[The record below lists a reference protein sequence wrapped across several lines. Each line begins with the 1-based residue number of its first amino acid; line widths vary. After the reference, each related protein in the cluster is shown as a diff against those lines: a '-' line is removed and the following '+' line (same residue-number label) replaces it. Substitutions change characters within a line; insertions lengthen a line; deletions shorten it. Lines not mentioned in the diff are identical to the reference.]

1 MATELTMS
9 GDGAIVPKVIWV
21 RCIWVHCRKGVV
33 ALRQVYRHREV
44 PMKRTALLV
53 IGIVAV
59 SIVSLAQQR
68 GGRGAPPPPLEPGAS
83 QADVD
88 KALIAAPGRLKD
100 QATVVKWNP
109 DFTYQVLRKG
119 TNHLVCYDR
128 SGFPLHP
135 AFSVQCTTMANL
147 DRVAQNLEAEST
159 GDREESEAILKAAEE
174 AGTRVAPEYGSMW
187 HTVNGP
193 DRDEAQPH
201 HLMIAVPGATTE
213 STGLPEN
220 GRLGGAWIMNAG
232 TLTAHIMIP
241 NR

>member
-1 MATELTMS
+1 
-9 GDGAIVPKVIWV
+9 
-21 RCIWVHCRKGVV
+21 
-33 ALRQVYRHREV
+33 
-44 PMKRTALLV
+44 MKRTALFV

-59 SIVSLAQQR
+59 SIVSVAGQRR
-68 GGRGAPPPPLEPGAS
+68 GGEALPIPPLEAGAA

-88 KALIAAPGRLKD
+88 KALVASPPSLKD
-100 QATVVKWNP
+100 QATVIKWNLE
-109 DFTYQVLRKG
+109 DYTYVTLRKG

-135 AFSVQCTTMANL
+135 AFSVQCTSLANL

-159 GDREESEAILKAAEE
+159 GDSEKSEALLNGWEA

-187 HTVNGP
+187 YNENGA
-193 DRDEAQPH
+193 DAESADPH
-201 HLMIAVPGATTE
+201 HLMIAVPGATKE
-213 STGLPEN
+213 STGLPESRRESN
-220 GRLGGAWIMNAG
+220 GGAWIMRAG

>member
-1 MATELTMS
+1 
-9 GDGAIVPKVIWV
+9 
-21 RCIWVHCRKGVV
+21 
-33 ALRQVYRHREV
+33 
-44 PMKRTALLV
+44 MKRTALLV

-59 SIVSLAQQR
+59 SAVSFAEQR
-68 GGRGAPPPPLEPGAS
+68 RGREALPIPPLEPGAS

-88 KALIAAPGRLKD
+88 KALIAAPGSLMD
-100 QATVVKWNP
+100 QATVIKWKP
-109 DFTYQVLRKG
+109 DFTHEVLRKG

-135 AFSVQCTTMANL
+135 AFSVQCTSLANL

-159 GDREESEAILKAAEE
+159 GDRETSEAMLKAAEA

-187 HTVNGP
+187 YSENGA
-193 DRDEAQPH
+193 DADSSDPH

-213 STGLPEN
+213 STGLPE
-220 GRLGGAWIMNAG
+220 GRRNSNGGAFIMNAG

>member
-1 MATELTMS
+1 
-9 GDGAIVPKVIWV
+9 
-21 RCIWVHCRKGVV
+21 
-33 ALRQVYRHREV
+33 
-44 PMKRTALLV
+44 MKRTVLLV

-59 SIVSLAQQR
+59 SIVSFAEQR
-68 GGRGAPPPPLEPGAS
+68 RRGEALPIPPLEARAS

-88 KALIAAPGRLKD
+88 KALIAAPGSLKD
-100 QATVVKWNP
+100 QATVIKWKP
-109 DFTYQVLRKG
+109 DFTYEVLRKG

-135 AFSVQCTTMANL
+135 PFAVQCTSLANL

-159 GDREESEAILKAAEE
+159 GDREESEAILRAAEE

-187 HTVNGP
+187 YNENGA
-193 DRDEAQPH
+193 DAGSADPH

-213 STGLPEN
+213 STGLPE
-220 GRLGGAWIMNAG
+220 GRRNSNGGAFIMGAG